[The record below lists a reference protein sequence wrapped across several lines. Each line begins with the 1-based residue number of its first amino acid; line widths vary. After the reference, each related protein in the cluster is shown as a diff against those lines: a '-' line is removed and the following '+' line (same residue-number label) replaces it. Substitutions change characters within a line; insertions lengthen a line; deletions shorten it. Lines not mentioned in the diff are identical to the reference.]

1 MWSTMTDPPS
11 GRGGQA
17 PSSEE
22 TTAPRAE
29 RGVAALTAGD
39 AADHHPATSPEP
51 AKKWV
56 RGLVWARSPNA
67 LVVAGVLISLLLLA
81 VIALVQLVLAP
92 ATAVAIG
99 IVLVVTLG
107 AGGLTARGVGELR
120 ASRPWKSS
128 GCFMCAG
135 AYLGTATVALVNG
148 VPLVFG

>member
-1 MWSTMTDPPS
+1 MNDPPS
-11 GRGGQA
+11 SRRGQA
-17 PSSEE
+17 PSSDD
-22 TTAPRAE
+22 TTAHRAE
-29 RGVAALTAGD
+29 RGVAALAAGD

-56 RGLVWARSPNA
+56 RGLIWARSPNA
-67 LVVAGVLISLLLLA
+67 LVVAGVLISVILLA
-81 VIALVQLVLAP
+81 VIAFVQLVLAP
-92 ATAVAIG
+92 ATAVTIG

-107 AGGLTARGVGELR
+107 AGGLAVRGVGELR
-120 ASRPWKSS
+120 DSRPWKSS